1 MGSLI
6 YGSASIEVQFDD
18 RVLAH
23 LQVVMSAKLRRG
35 ESFFF
40 SWFDTPAIGDGRSAV
55 WIDSSIPLYFRYS
68 GSRQPNLNK
77 AWLEEMA
84 ISAGSNQGLVL
95 TEEPN
100 GDQVHASDNSVK
112 RKNGNNGKNGKDA
125 AKD

>member
-100 GDQVHASDNSVK
+100 GDQVHAGDNSVK
-112 RKNGNNGKNGKDA
+112 RKNGKDA

>member
-6 YGSASIEVQFDD
+6 YGSASIEVKFED

-40 SWFDTPAIGDGRSAV
+40 SWFDDPSVGDGRSALWV
-55 WIDSSIPLYFRYS
+55 DPAIPLYFRYS
-68 GSRQPNLNK
+68 GSRPPTLNK
-77 AWLEEMA
+77 AWLEDMA

-95 TEEPN
+95 LEEPGN
-100 GDQVHASDNSVK
+100 EGLIHAEDNSVK
-112 RKNGNNGKNGKDA
+112 RKNPSAG
-125 AKD
+125 

>member
-6 YGSASIEVQFDD
+6 YGSASIEVQFED

-40 SWFDTPAIGDGRSAV
+40 SWFDTPAVGDGRSAV

-68 GSRQPNLNK
+68 GSRQPSLNK

-95 TEEPN
+95 TEEPGN
-100 GDQVHASDNSVK
+100 EGVLHSEDNSVK
-112 RKNGNNGKNGKDA
+112 RKDENGIKRKEKA
-125 AKD
+125 AK

>member
-40 SWFDTPAIGDGRSAV
+40 SWFDTAAVGDGRSAV

-68 GSRQPNLNK
+68 GSRQPSLNK

-95 TEEPN
+95 TEEPGN
-100 GDQVHASDNSVK
+100 GGMLHSEDNSVK
-112 RKNGNNGKNGKDA
+112 RKDENGIKRKENA
-125 AKD
+125 AT